1 MIWIVV
7 GGALIVLGLAD
18 IFLTVLNYD
27 GFSFLASR
35 LYRYLWTAARTCV
48 RVLPER
54 LAGGVLSVAAPAML
68 PATVAVWLALE
79 VIGFALIY
87 HVGMVDGAFT
97 APAGHN
103 PSFGQALYL
112 SGVTIATLGYGDIT
126 PQQPLYQALTV
137 GESLTGFAILT
148 LTISYVLGAFGVLNR
163 LSILSDTLRHH
174 AADPTDPASLLDR
187 HVLHGEPRGL
197 EALLERI
204 HDGLQSY
211 DEGLRRYP
219 VVYYFHARQLTRSMP
234 YVVAV
239 VGYLVSALRWGLP
252 GSHALRDDPW
262 LLALVDQYD
271 SLVQRI
277 QRSFVGGALDEP
289 PPALELHEFVLAYGS
304 TGKDGWVDDFRELE
318 ERTARQFSL
327 AGGDRD
333 AGDTYRRYRDWLP
346 FAHRRL
352 DFLARAAQ
360 DLGYDVS
367 GIGGDA
373 SAAARGGSS
382 DAGP

>member
-1 MIWIVV
+1 MIWSVV

-18 IFLTVLNYD
+18 VFLTVLNYD

-35 LYRYLWTAARTCV
+35 LYRYVWTAARIGV
-48 RVLPER
+48 RVLPDR

-68 PATVAVWLALE
+68 PATVALWLALE
-79 VIGFALIY
+79 VVGFALIY
-87 HVGMVDGAFT
+87 QTGMADGAFT
-97 APAGHN
+97 SPAGQN

-126 PQQPLYQALTV
+126 PQQALYKALTV
-137 GESLTGFAILT
+137 AESLSGFAILT

-163 LSILSDTLRHH
+163 LSVLSDTLRHH
-174 AADPTDPASLLDR
+174 AVDPKDPASLLDR
-187 HVLHGEPRGL
+187 HVVRGEPRGI
-197 EALLERI
+197 ESLLERA

-219 VVYYFHARQLTRSMP
+219 VVYYLHARQLVRSMP

-252 GSHALRDDPW
+252 GGHRLRSDPW

-271 SLVQRI
+271 SLVERV

-289 PPALELHEFVLAYGS
+289 PPTLELHEFVLAYGS
-304 TGKDGWVDDFRELE
+304 KGKDGWVDDFRELE

-327 AGGDRD
+327 AEGDWD
-333 AGDTYRRYRDWLP
+333 AGDAYRRYRDWLP

-352 DFLARAAQ
+352 DFLTRAAQ

-367 GIGGDA
+367 DIGGDP
-373 SAAARGGSS
+373 SARPVVAPRESGR
-382 DAGP
+382 